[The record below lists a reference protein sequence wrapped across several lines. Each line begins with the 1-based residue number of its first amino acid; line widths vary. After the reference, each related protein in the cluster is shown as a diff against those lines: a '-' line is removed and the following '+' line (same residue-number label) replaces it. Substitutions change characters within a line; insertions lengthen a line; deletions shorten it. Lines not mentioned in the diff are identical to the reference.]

1 MSGIKKFIKACNN
14 GDEAEVKRLA
24 GQDPILLNKQDQG
37 GWTGLM
43 EALYDLHYSISRWLL
58 GQIGLDTAVSNDDN
72 RTALHFACRIAPLD
86 IVVRLA
92 ELSSKQTI
100 DQQDRWGD
108 TALDMAVRWPGGAI
122 RAPTPSAADLYLS
135 WLGAACKYNR
145 ADPVAV
151 HSWIQAGRTKD
162 AQLWALAAKDI
173 EALNVLARIR

>member
-24 GQDPILLNKQDQG
+24 GQDPTHLNQQDQQG
-37 GWTGLM
+37 QTGLIV
-43 EALYDLHYSISRWLL
+43 ALAWGCHSISRWLL

-72 RTALHFACRIAPLD
+72 WTALHFASRYTPLD

-135 WLGAACKYNR
+135 WLG
-145 ADPVAV
+145 
-151 HSWIQAGRTKD
+151 
-162 AQLWALAAKDI
+162 L
-173 EALNVLARIR
+173 